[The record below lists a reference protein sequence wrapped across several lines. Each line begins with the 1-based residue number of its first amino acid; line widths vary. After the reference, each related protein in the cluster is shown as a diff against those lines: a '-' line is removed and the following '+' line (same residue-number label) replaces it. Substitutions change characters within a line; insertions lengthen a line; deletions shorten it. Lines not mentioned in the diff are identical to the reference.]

1 MAATQPTADAL
12 ADNLAVPARVKLW
25 KKSLDSVA
33 TLSGYGRLDLNLTEQ
48 NLARLFARVQTTD
61 YPSTGGEPRGR
72 LQSPAPAPKEEG
84 VAPLHLN
91 IVIHVIGSRGDIQPF
106 LVIGKS
112 LTAYGHRVR
121 LATHLAFRDMVEES
135 GLEFFNIGGNPQE
148 LMMFMVKNAGLLPGF
163 ETIRSG
169 AIQQHRRDMGDI
181 ISGCWRSC
189 VETGDGTQGHE
200 APSDSATDGADHL
213 TAPFVADAI
222 VANPPSLAHIHCAEK
237 LGIPLTIM
245 FTMPWSPTQAFPHPL
260 ASIRR
265 YSTKP
270 TVANFISYA
279 VVDLLIWQGLG
290 DIINRFRRKT
300 LGLDILDTPQALTLA
315 HRLHV
320 PHAYL
325 WSPALLPKPRDWSSD
340 IDVCGF
346 TFLSSASN
354 YTPPEDLLA
363 FLRAGSPPVYVGFG
377 SIVVED
383 PQKLSLIVFEA
394 IQKTGQRA
402 IISKGWGGLGASE
415 VDVPENIFL
424 LDSCPHDWL
433 FRHVSCVVH
442 HGGAGTTAAGLK
454 LGCPTVI
461 VPFFGDQPFW
471 GSIVA
476 RRGVGPSPIPYRE
489 LTADRL
495 ADAILVALEPSS
507 RQKAHEIS
515 EVIQQES
522 GTNAAVSSFHD
533 HLQDARIRCALCPSR
548 AAVWWL
554 KDSEVPLSAFAMT
567 VLAEAGLMKV
577 RHVEL
582 YRSEEYDTARDPG
595 TPLSAL
601 AQVVLGSIA
610 KFMTDVG
617 DISLEILAVISGQRC
632 RKHSGR
638 RSSNIEAEAI
648 AWEISASSGDPSA
661 TLAHTPSRVTAAYD
675 PGKKRSDRRVR
686 MREEKQYPSKFTQWV
701 PRAATRTERLAQEV
715 LDFIVIPPMEI
726 SLTLSRGF
734 HNVPLVFH
742 DNTVRDIPRVTG
754 MRSGLKAAGKELIF
768 GVYDGVSGLV
778 TLPRRGLKDS
788 GAKGFIHGVGNG
800 VGGFLSKPVAGLFGI
815 AAYPLA
821 GLHKHL
827 KRSLAKGKQGHIKC
841 ARIAQGVSEYQCS
854 SLEEREDVIRRWRAL
869 IHSRRDGNTF

>member
-1 MAATQPTADAL
+1 MAATKSKADAL
-12 ADNLAVPARVKLW
+12 SDNLAVSARVKLW

-33 TLSGYGRLDLNLTEQ
+33 TLSGYGRLDLDLTEQ
-48 NLARLFARVQTTD
+48 NLARLFARVPTSG
-61 YPSTGGEPRGR
+61 YPVSGGEPTE
-72 LQSPAPAPKEEG
+72 QVPPPAPAVEEEG
-84 VAPLHLN
+84 AAPLHLN

-106 LVIGKS
+106 IVLGKS
-112 LTAYGHRVR
+112 LKRYGHRVR
-121 LATHLAFRDMVEES
+121 LATHLAFRGMVKEN
-135 GLEFFNIGGNPQE
+135 GLEFFNIGGNPEE
-148 LMMFMVKNAGLLPGF
+148 LMMFMVKNAGLLPEF
-163 ETIRSG
+163 KTIRSG

-189 VETGDGTQGHE
+189 FETGDGTQGYQ
-200 APSDSATDGADHL
+200 ASDDSATHGVDHL

-237 LGIPLTIM
+237 LGVPLTIM

-260 ASIRR
+260 ASVRR

-270 TVANFISYA
+270 TVANIVSYA
-279 VVDLLIWQGLG
+279 VVDMLIWQGLG

-300 LGLDILDTPQALTLA
+300 LDLDILDTPQALTLV

-383 PQKLSLIVFEA
+383 PQKLSLIVFKA

-402 IISKGWGGLGASE
+402 IISKGWGGLGANE
-415 VDVPENIFL
+415 VDVPDNIFL

-433 FRHVSCVVH
+433 FKHVSCVVH

-476 RRGVGPSPIPYRE
+476 RHGVGPSPVPYRE
-489 LTADRL
+489 LTVDKL
-495 ADAILVALEPSS
+495 ADAILVALEPASLE
-507 RQKAHEIS
+507 KARELS
-515 EVIQQES
+515 EVIKQES
-522 GTNAAVSSFHD
+522 GTEAAISSFHR
-533 HLQDARIRCALCPSR
+533 HLHDGRIRCALCPSR
-548 AAVWWL
+548 PAVWWL
-554 KDSEVPLSAFAMT
+554 NDPKVALSAFAMT
-567 VLAEAGLMKV
+567 VLADAGLMKV
-577 RHVEL
+577 HDL
-582 YRSEEYDTARDPG
+582 KLHRSEEYDTARNPG

-601 AQVVLGSIA
+601 SHVLLGSMA

-617 DISLEILAVISGQRC
+617 DISTDILAVILGRRC
-632 RKHSGR
+632 CKDSGR
-638 RSSNIEAEAI
+638 RDQDIETDAI
-648 AWEISASSGDPSA
+648 AREILSSSGDPG
-661 TLAHTPSRVTAAYD
+661 TQLAHAPSPVTTAGE
-675 PGKKRSDRRVR
+675 PGSKWSDRRPEAQV
-686 MREEKQYPSKFTQWV
+686 EKRYPSKFTQLA
-701 PRAATRTERLAQEV
+701 PKAAARTKRLAQGV
-715 LDFIVIPPMEI
+715 MNIIVVPPMDI
-726 SLTLSRGF
+726 TLTLSRGF

-742 DNTVRDIPRVTG
+742 DDTVRDLPKVTG
-754 MRSGLKAAGKELIF
+754 MRSGLQAAGKELVF
-768 GVYDGVSGLV
+768 GVYDGVTGLV
-778 TLPRRGLKDS
+778 TLPHRGLKDS
-788 GAKGFIHGVGNG
+788 GAKGLIRGVRNG
-800 VGGFLSKPVAGLFGI
+800 VGGFLSKPMAGSCI
-815 AAYPLA
+815 VPLVPSA
-821 GLHKHL
+821 ERQQRWKQIWSIL
-827 KRSLAKGKQGHIKC
+827 SL
-841 ARIAQGVSEYQCS
+841 
-854 SLEEREDVIRRWRAL
+854 
-869 IHSRRDGNTF
+869 T

>member
-12 ADNLAVPARVKLW
+12 SDNRAVPARLKLW
-25 KKSLDSVA
+25 KESLDSVA
-33 TLSGYGRLDLNLTEQ
+33 TLSGYGRLDLDLTEQ
-48 NLARLFARVQTTD
+48 NLARLFARVQVSD
-61 YPSTGGEPRGR
+61 YPPSAGVPREKP
-72 LQSPAPAPKEEG
+72 PAPTFEEEG
-84 VAPLHLN
+84 AAPLHLN

-106 LVIGKS
+106 IVIGKS
-112 LTAYGHRVR
+112 LKAYGHRVR
-121 LATHLAFRDMVEES
+121 LATHLAFRDMVKEN
-135 GLEFFNIGGNPQE
+135 GLEFFNIGGNPEE
-148 LMMFMVKNAGLLPGF
+148 LMMFMVKNAGLLPEF
-163 ETIRSG
+163 KTIRSG
-169 AIQQHRRDMGDI
+169 AIQQHRRGMGDI

-189 VETGDGTQGHE
+189 VETGDGTQE
-200 APSDSATDGADHL
+200 RVASDDAATDGADHL

-260 ASIRR
+260 ASVRR

-270 TVANFISYA
+270 TVANFVSYA
-279 VVDLLIWQGLG
+279 VVDWLIWQGLG

-300 LGLDILDTPQALTLA
+300 LGLDILDTPQAVTLV

-325 WSPALLPKPRDWSSD
+325 WSPALLPKPGDWSRD

-383 PQKLSLIVFEA
+383 PQKLSSIVFEA

-424 LDSCPHDWL
+424 VGSCPHDWL
-433 FRHVSCVVH
+433 FKHVSCVVH

-489 LTADRL
+489 LTVDKL
-495 ADAILVALEPSS
+495 ADAIRMALEPSS

-522 GTNAAVSSFHD
+522 GTKAAISSFHH
-533 HLQDARIRCALCPSR
+533 HLQDTRIRCALCPSR

-554 KDSEVPLSAFAMT
+554 KDREVGLSAFATT
-567 VLAEAGLMKV
+567 VLVEAGLMKV
-577 RHVEL
+577 RRLEL

-595 TPLSAL
+595 TPLRAL
-601 AQVVLGSIA
+601 VEVVLGSIA
-610 KFMTDVG
+610 KAATDVG
-617 DISLEILAVISGQRC
+617 DIASEILAVISGQRC
-632 RKHSGR
+632 RQKSGGRTHS
-638 RSSNIEAEAI
+638 IEAEKMAR
-648 AWEISASSGDPSA
+648 EISASSGDPGA
-661 TLAHTPSRVTAAYD
+661 TAACETT
-675 PGKKRSDRRVR
+675 
-686 MREEKQYPSKFTQWV
+686 MREEKRYPTKFTQ
-701 PRAATRTERLAQEV
+701 RAAKAAARTGRLAQGA

-734 HNVPLVFH
+734 HNAPLVFH
-742 DNTVRDIPRVTG
+742 DNTVRDTPRVTG
-754 MRSGLKAAGKELIF
+754 MRTGLKAAGKELTF
-768 GVYDGVSGLV
+768 GVYDGVTGLV

-788 GAKGFIHGVGNG
+788 GAKGLIRGVGNG
-800 VGGFLSKPVAGLFGI
+800 VGGLLSKP
-815 AAYPLA
+815 LA
-821 GLHKHL
+821 G
-827 KRSLAKGKQGHIKC
+827 
-841 ARIAQGVSEYQCS
+841 S
-854 SLEEREDVIRRWRAL
+854 SIFSSYLLGR
-869 IHSRRDGNTF
+869 H

>member
-12 ADNLAVPARVKLW
+12 SDNRAIPARLQSW

-33 TLSGYGRLDLNLTEQ
+33 TLSGYGSLDLNLAEQ
-48 NLARLFARVQTTD
+48 NLARLFARVRSSD
-61 YPSTGGEPRGR
+61 YPPSAGVPREKP
-72 LQSPAPAPKEEG
+72 PAPDLEEDGAAP
-84 VAPLHLN
+84 VHLN

-106 LVIGKS
+106 IVIGKT
-112 LTAYGHRVR
+112 LKAYGHRVR
-121 LATHLAFRDMVEES
+121 LATHLAFRDMVKEN

-148 LMMFMVKNAGLLPGF
+148 LMMFMVKNAGLLPEF
-163 ETIRSG
+163 KTLRSG
-169 AIQQHRRDMGDI
+169 AIQHHRRDMGDI
-181 ISGCWRSC
+181 IRGCWRSC
-189 VETGDGTQGHE
+189 VETGDGTQGRE
-200 APSDSATDGADHL
+200 APGDSATDGADHL

-260 ASIRR
+260 ARIRR

-300 LGLDILDTPQALTLA
+300 LGLDILDTPQALTLV

-320 PHAYL
+320 PHSYL
-325 WSPALLPKPRDWSSD
+325 WSPALLPKPRDWSSN

-346 TFLSSASN
+346 TFLSSASH

-383 PQKLSLIVFEA
+383 PQRLSLIVFEA

-402 IISKGWGGLGASE
+402 IISKGWGGLGVSE
-415 VDVPENIFL
+415 VDVPENILL

-442 HGGAGTTAAGLK
+442 HGGAGTTATGLK
-454 LGCPTVI
+454 LGRPTVI

-476 RRGVGPSPIPYRE
+476 RHGVGPSPIPYRE
-489 LTADRL
+489 LTVDRL
-495 ADAILVALEPSS
+495 ADAILMALEPSS
-507 RQKAHEIS
+507 RKKAHEIS
-515 EVIQQES
+515 EVIKQES
-522 GTNAAVSSFHD
+522 GTNAAISSFHH
-533 HLQDARIRCALCPSR
+533 HLRDARIRCALCPFR

-554 KDSEVPLSAFAMT
+554 KDSEVPLSAFAMA
-567 VLAEAGLMKV
+567 VLAEAGLIKV
-577 RHVEL
+577 RHLEL
-582 YRSEEYDTARDPG
+582 YRSKEYDTARDPG
-595 TPLSAL
+595 TPLIAL
-601 AQVVLGSIA
+601 VQVVLGSLA
-610 KFMTDVG
+610 KFVTDVG
-617 DISLEILAVISGQRC
+617 DVSLEILAVISGQRR
-632 RKHSGR
+632 RKYSGR
-638 RSSNIEAEAI
+638 RSPDIEAEAI
-648 AWEISASSGDPSA
+648 ARAISASSGDPSA
-661 TLAHTPSRVTAAYD
+661 ALAHTASLVTAACD
-675 PGKKRSDRRVR
+675 PGKKRSDRRVG
-686 MREEKQYPSKFTQWV
+686 MREEKRSPSGITQWV
-701 PRAATRTERLAQEV
+701 PRAAARTEHLAQEV
-715 LDFIVIPPMEI
+715 LDIIVIPPMEI
-726 SLTLSRGF
+726 SLTLSKGF
-734 HNVPLVFH
+734 HNAPLVFH
-742 DNTVRDIPRVTG
+742 DNSVRDIPRATG
-754 MRSGLKAAGKELIF
+754 IRSGLKAAGKELIF

-815 AAYPLA
+815 AAYPLT

-827 KRSLAKGKQGHIKC
+827 KRSLAEEKQDHIKC
-841 ARIAQGVSEYQCS
+841 ARIAQGVSEYHRS
-854 SLEEREDVIRRWRAL
+854 SLEEREDVIRRWRVL
-869 IHSRRDGNTF
+869 TGNTH